1 MTDRDEFALILSGG
15 GARAAY
21 QVGVLKSLT
30 QYLPRNHKLP
40 FPVLCGTSAG
50 AINATALACY
60 ASCFHLGVRK
70 LEWVWKNFE
79 TEQVYDA
86 SFSEVAGYIAKNYFS
101 SWRSSYITRHPGSL
115 LNNRPLRSLIKRV
128 LDFARIDRNILS
140 GNLNAISVSAS
151 CYSERNAVNFFQ
163 GKESLLGWKREH
175 RLGVP
180 CRLEIDHLLAS
191 SAIPLVFPPVRIGDD
206 YYGDGAVHES
216 APLSAPIHLG
226 ARKIFIIGVV
236 KDKPDNPHPHMNNKL
251 NSAQV
256 AGHLL
261 DTIFSDALESDIERM
276 RRVNQ
281 TLNLLTPQ
289 QQKLTDLKPV
299 DCFIVNPSKSIQ
311 SLAWKYYDELPN
323 GIKALLRLIGVN
335 RSAESSLLSYLMFE
349 GKFCS
354 ELIQLGYQDGLAQ
367 QDEIRKFL
375 EL

>member
-70 LEWVWKNFE
+70 LEWVWKNFK
-79 TEQVYDA
+79 TSQVYDA
-86 SFSEVAGYIAKNYFS
+86 SFSEVAGYILRNYVS
-101 SWRSSYITRHPGSL
+101 SWRSGYITRHPGSL
-115 LNNRPLRSLIKRV
+115 LNNQPLRFLIKRL
-128 LDFARIDRNILS
+128 LDFSRIDRNIMS
-140 GNLNAISVSAS
+140 GNLNAISISAS

-163 GKESLLGWKREH
+163 GKESFKGWKRHH
-175 RLGVP
+175 RMGVP
-180 CRLEIDHLLAS
+180 CTLEIDHLLAS
-191 SAIPLVFPPVRIGDD
+191 SAIPLVFPPVKIGED
-206 YYGDGAVHES
+206 YYGDGAIHES

-226 ARKIFIIGVV
+226 ARKIMIIGVV
-236 KDKPDNPHPHMNNKL
+236 KDKPDNPHPHLTKRL
-251 NSAQV
+251 NSAQI

-261 DTIFSDALESDIERM
+261 DTIFSDALDSDIERM

-281 TLNLLTPQ
+281 TLNLLTAK
-289 QQKLTDLKPV
+289 QKRQTDLKPV
-299 DCFIVNPSKSIQ
+299 DCLIINPSKSIQ
-311 SLAWKYYDELPN
+311 ELAWKYYDEMPG
-323 GIKALLRLIGVN
+323 GIKTLLRLIGVN
-335 RSAESSLLSYLMFE
+335 RSGESSLLSYLMFE

-354 ELIQLGYQDGLAQ
+354 ELIQLGYKDGLKK

>member
-21 QVGVLKSLT
+21 QIGVLKSLT

-70 LEWVWKNFE
+70 LEWVWKNFK

-86 SFSEVAGYIAKNYFS
+86 SLSEVAGYITRNYLS
-101 SWRSSYITRHPGSL
+101 SWRSENISRSPGSL
-115 LNNRPLRSLIKRV
+115 LNNQPLRILIKRMM
-128 LDFARIDRNILS
+128 DFARIDRNIMS
-140 GNLNAISVSAS
+140 GNLNAINISAS
-151 CYSERNAVNFFQ
+151 CYSERNAVSFFQ
-163 GKESLLGWKREH
+163 GKDQLQGWKRHH
-175 RLGVP
+175 RQGIP
-180 CRLEIDHLLAS
+180 CTLEIDHLLAS
-191 SAIPLVFPPVRIGDD
+191 SAIPIVFPPVRIGDD
-206 YYGDGAVHES
+206 YYGDGAIHES

-226 ARKIFIIGVV
+226 ARKIFVIGVV
-236 KDKPDNPHPHMNNKL
+236 KDKPDTPHPHMHTRL
-251 NSAQV
+251 NSAQI

-276 RRVNQ
+276 NRVNQ

-299 DCFIVNPSKSIQ
+299 ECFIINPSKSIQ
-311 SLAWKYYDELPN
+311 NLAWKYYDELPG

-335 RSAESSLLSYLMFE
+335 RSSESSLLSYLMFE

-367 QDEIRKFL
+367 QDAIRKFL